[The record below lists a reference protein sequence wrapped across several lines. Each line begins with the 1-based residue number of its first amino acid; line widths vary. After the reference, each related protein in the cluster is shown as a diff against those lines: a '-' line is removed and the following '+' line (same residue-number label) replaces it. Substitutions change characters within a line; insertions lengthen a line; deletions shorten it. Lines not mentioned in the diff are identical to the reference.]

1 MDGLPDVVRVALL
14 NAHASGRTLSWKVQ
28 ENAKG
33 TLIQLVWKKPA
44 AETSLDSGLTD
55 TVGSNLNKIAAK
67 SDKPA
72 ENPRN
77 KKRNNPSRV
86 HRNARRLQ
94 SFLDRKR
101 SSKIKSKLVSA
112 Y

>member
-1 MDGLPDVVRVALL
+1 M
-14 NAHASGRTLSWKVQ
+14 
-28 ENAKG
+28 
-33 TLIQLVWKKPA
+33 
-44 AETSLDSGLTD
+44 
-55 TVGSNLNKIAAK
+55 GSNLNKVAAK

-86 HRNARRLQ
+86 RRNARRLQ

-101 SSKIKSKLVSA
+101 SSEIKYELMSAIDSSPIDHGPTLDNQDNGEAVS
-112 Y
+112 